1 MSKTLSPSLQSKR
14 EALASIQLEIKQAQ
28 EKAKAQKAEFILQK
42 AQRKAQRQAQ
52 LETKLTLKLEKAQAR
67 LAKLLSKQ
75 VGPVGSKAIKANKR
89 PSKAIVTT
97 SGV

>member
-42 AQRKAQRQAQ
+42 AQRKAQR
-52 LETKLTLKLEKAQAR
+52 
-67 LAKLLSKQ
+67 
-75 VGPVGSKAIKANKR
+75 
-89 PSKAIVTT
+89 
-97 SGV
+97 